1 MCLFKLNFASSLVL
15 VRVLVNFKIL
25 LQRWNSDRTLE
36 SSRRYFESYLKDIC
50 KTIWKILNCEFNL
63 EFGIGKHFVC
73 LKVNCLLV
81 YQPELSLIS
90 VSYICRHLF
99 TCLICA
105 VILYV
110 AASSL
115 DGPSLELST
124 WSKCCKL
131 GMA

>member
-1 MCLFKLNFASSLVL
+1 ML

-25 LQRWNSDRTLE
+25 LQRQNSDKTLE
-36 SSRRYFESYLKDIC
+36 SSRRYLENHLKYIEIVDS
-50 KTIWKILNCEFNL
+50 IWNL
-63 EFGIGKHFVC
+63 YFGQHSVC
-73 LKVNCLLV
+73 LIVNSLLV
-81 YQPELSLIS
+81 YQPELSLMS

-124 WSKCCKL
+124 
-131 GMA
+131 